1 MAFNRLSGLLWQSLA
16 IAVFRLQVSADRR
29 IKLLRIAHHLPPV
42 RGFDPSVLIG
52 EANAVEIADK
62 RPLLRPGLA
71 GRRYFVVDNQSSYP
85 LPQSGQLTLKCN
97 ANRCD
102 IGSRTFSKQEANL
115 RILGKHHTLG
125 RRHAPQSVSAHRVAG
140 RLGYAHG
147 DRLRAVGVLAAT
159 RRLDRSGA

>member
-1 MAFNRLSGLLWQSLA
+1 MAFNLLSGLLWQSLA

-42 RGFDPSVLIG
+42 RGFEPSVLIG

-125 RRHAPQSVSAHRVAG
+125 RRHAPAIG
-140 RLGYAHG
+140 
-147 DRLRAVGVLAAT
+147 
-159 RRLDRSGA
+159 